1 MKCNTLHQK
10 FKNIISIGI
19 TLIIVILLILS
30 GPANAVLV
38 EISGLSPEY
47 TKNNEVKFKI
57 SMTLHD
63 PDKYVPITNFSL
75 NLVGPTPNVWIFDTT
90 GKVISQNTDNINII
104 GVSVPNATTYGGPGE
119 GFGEDANTG
128 ENFSFP
134 SGFGYGSN
142 SGGGGGNVTYIY
154 DVTLSTTNL
163 ATGDYKVT
171 ASLNTEKDTT
181 GKEISFTSTEAQFS
195 IKPAPVTPPTS
206 GGGGGGGGGGT
217 SGEDFKNIVY
227 TETDRQYVSKNN
239 DVKYNFILDGNYVEH
254 LEFTGLT
261 SAGRIAAKVEILNH
275 TSTIVDKD
283 APDIVFKNLNVWIG
297 NMGYFSEKN
306 VKDPTITFK
315 VDRSWITE
323 NDIILNTISF
333 YSFNDDT
340 NIWEKM
346 STQKISEDS
355 SLYHFKASL
364 PIRGSLGPMAISGR
378 EAIIIPPSEP
388 TANPGGLGMITP
400 PQNIIEQP
408 TLEITT
414 TAIPVTWTGTWK
426 EKVPG
431 FQLLT
436 ALFALMTLFFISRR
450 RD

>member
-38 EISGLSPEY
+38 EISGLESEY
-47 TKNNEVKFKI
+47 TKGNEVKFEI
-57 SMTLHD
+57 SITLHD
-63 PDKYVPITNFSL
+63 IDEYVPITNFSL
-75 NLVGPTPNVWIFDTT
+75 NLMGPTPNEWIFDTT
-90 GKVISQNTDNINII
+90 GKVISKNNGDINII
-104 GVSVPNATTYGGPGE
+104 RVSVPNATDCGVGDGHAK
-119 GFGEDANTG
+119 DANTG
-128 ENFSFP
+128 DYFNFP
-134 SGFGYGSN
+134 NGFGYGSN
-142 SGGGGGNVTYIY
+142 YGEGDKGNVTYIY
-154 DVTLSTTNL
+154 DVILYTTNL
-163 ATGDYKVT
+163 ATGDYNVT
-171 ASLNTEKDTT
+171 ASLNTEKDKT
-181 GKEISFTSTEAQFS
+181 GKEISFTSTEVDFL
-195 IKPAPVTPPTS
+195 IKAASTPS
-206 GGGGGGGGGGT
+206 NGGGGGGGGGGT
-217 SGEDFKNIVY
+217 SGEDFKNIVC

-261 SAGRIAAKVEILNH
+261 SAGRIAAKVEILNQ
-275 TSTIVDKD
+275 TSTIIDKD
-283 APDIVFKNLNVWIG
+283 APDIVFKNLNVWVG
-297 NMGYFSEKN
+297 NMGYFSKKS

-315 VDRSWITE
+315 VDRSWVSE

-346 STQKISEDS
+346 STKKISEDS
-355 SLYHFKASL
+355 SLYHFKASI

-378 EAIIIPPSEP
+378 EAIIIPTSEP
-388 TANPGGLGMITP
+388 TADPGGLGIITTP
-400 PQNIIEQP
+400 PQNNTYQP
-408 TLEITT
+408 TPEITPGAT
-414 TAIPVTWTGTWK
+414 PVTWTGTWK
-426 EKVPG
+426 AKVPG

-436 ALFALMTLFFISRR
+436 ALIALMTIFFISRR